1 MAPKADQD
9 VHMKLKP
16 ATFPILDDLL
26 NIVIKEFPVT
36 QRFVCYNCGTQ
47 QSSKLLSA
55 GTAPTGKKIRIC
67 LACRE
72 LYIQSIVKEWIDK
85 VIVPALARQYMES
98 LKPSA
103 DTPLSNASRSRAS
116 LELARRSPKL

>member
-1 MAPKADQD
+1 MAAKTDQD
-9 VHMKLKP
+9 PSMKLKP
-16 ATFPILDDLL
+16 ATFPIVDDLL
-26 NIVIKEFPVT
+26 NIVIKELPVT
-36 QRFVCYNCGTQ
+36 RRFVCYNCGRQ

-72 LYIQSIVKEWIDK
+72 LYIQSIVKGWIDR
-85 VIVPALARQYMES
+85 VIVPALVREYMES

-103 DTPLSNASRSRAS
+103 DTPLNNDSTSRAS
-116 LELARRSPKL
+116 LELARRTPKP

>member
-1 MAPKADQD
+1 MSQMAAKADQD

-16 ATFPILDDLL
+16 ATFPFVNDLL

-36 QRFVCYNCGTQ
+36 QRFVCYNCGKHQ
-47 QSSKLLSA
+47 RSKRPSV
-55 GTAPTGKKIRIC
+55 GTAPTGEKIRIC

-72 LYIQSIVKEWIDK
+72 LYIQSFVKQMIEK
-85 VIVPALARQYMES
+85 VIVPALVREYMES

-103 DTPLSNASRSRAS
+103 EIPP
-116 LELARRSPKL
+116 E